1 MSSNHKKNWSDR
13 KKIEV
18 ITSYLA
24 LGKAPMVEAVTGVP
38 SQTIR
43 IWKMQS
49 WWKDLVREIQMS
61 EDQEL
66 DGKLTKIIDKSIDVI
81 NDRLEN
87 GEFILDSRSGKVKRV
102 PVKLRDTHRVTSDLL
117 DKRNV
122 LRGKPT
128 SITERVSTEDVL
140 KKLAQQFQEFTK
152 FQKTRLIESSL
163 NDDSEAEPSEDLNA
177 VHEEWP
183 SGLQNGEPEVQFPS
197 PDEEE
202 AGSPEQSSPG
212 YGTEI
217 GSEYN
222 GGCGSPSALVEG
234 WQSESVVQSSGNIET
249 KEQII

>member
-1 MSSNHKKNWSDR
+1 MASNHKKNWSDR

-18 ITSYLA
+18 VTSYLA

-81 NDRLEN
+81 NDRLEH

-152 FQKTRLIESSL
+152 FQKTRLIESDQPVEYIEENQNS
-163 NDDSEAEPSEDLNA
+163 
-177 VHEEWP
+177 VHEKWP
-183 SGLQNGEPEVQFPS
+183 TGLQDGEPEVQFPS

-202 AGSPEQSSPG
+202 AGSPEQGSQG
-212 YGTEI
+212 YGTEV

-222 GGCGSPSALVEG
+222 GGCGSRTTLIERGQP
-234 WQSESVVQSSGNIET
+234 ESVVQPSSDVET
-249 KEQII
+249 TEQII